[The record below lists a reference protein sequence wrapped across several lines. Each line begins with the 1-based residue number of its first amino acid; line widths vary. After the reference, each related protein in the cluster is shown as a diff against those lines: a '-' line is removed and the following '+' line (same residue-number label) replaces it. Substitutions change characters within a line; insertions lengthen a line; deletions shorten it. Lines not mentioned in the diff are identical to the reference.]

1 MQNER
6 RSSSG
11 KWRRLVWK
19 ERRKYEAV
27 TKKSL
32 ESKWGSKDENPT
44 RNPEGDGFISE
55 NVISLKPLKDF

>member
-1 MQNER
+1 M
-6 RSSSG
+6 
-11 KWRRLVWK
+11 VWK